1 MRTAMRMMVDMS
13 KRTTYQVDESIDE
26 SNPNRIRIKVP
37 ADVFDAADRVMGEQ
51 GRVAAGQ
58 LAINRLRAGRS

>member
-1 MRTAMRMMVDMS
+1 MRTAMRMIVDMS
-13 KRTTYQVDESIDE
+13 KRTAYQVDE

-51 GRVAAGQ
+51 GRIAAGQ